1 MHSYLDEELV
11 DGERLALESHL
22 AHCATC
28 SKAAEVERHNLTLI
42 RTRALEASPSAPESL
57 RARIHDGIHG
67 DQRRSVQRRLL
78 QVSAAAVSVAVLSA
92 VGHQQWH
99 ARQRQLFVE
108 EAARRHARQLPL
120 EMQGQPEVL
129 EAWFGGKL
137 DHRVTVPRF
146 PNTTTAGARLL
157 NVRDREAAYIRYDAP
172 RANSSEPRHMGLF
185 VFDDSGDLDLAA
197 LPSSEVGNSHGYNVV
212 SWRDGDVVYEL
223 VTDLDERDIRAL
235 VPHEETEQRTSTPM
249 PTPPLDVRPA
259 SMTNP

>member
-22 AHCATC
+22 AGCSTC

-42 RTRALEASPSAPESL
+42 RTRALEASPGAPESL
-57 RARIHDGIHG
+57 KTRIHDGIHG
-67 DQRRSVQRRLL
+67 GQRRGLQRRWL
-78 QVSAAAVSVAVLSA
+78 QVSAAAVSMAVIGA

-99 ARQRQLFVE
+99 VWQRQLFVE

-146 PNTTTAGARLL
+146 PNATTAGARLI

-197 LPSSEVGNSHGYNVV
+197 LPSAEVGNSHGYNVV
-212 SWRDGDVVYEL
+212 SWREGDVVYEL
-223 VTDLDERDIRAL
+223 VTDLDERDVRAL
-235 VPHEETEQRTSTPM
+235 VPHPETELRTSTP
-249 PTPPLDVRPA
+249 TPSHSLDVRPS
-259 SMTNP
+259 SMTNQ